1 MTEKQV
7 EDVTKGRDLS
17 TSIDELEHLR
27 EQVRMLESALGQ
39 WQQDE
44 EWKEKE
50 LCDLRVC
57 IKELEGA
64 NYRLNK
70 RVREQDY
77 ALKQCEEDKALAETQ
92 RDGAR
97 SWARNLLGRAENL
110 DWLVER
116 IGASWRED
124 VAELKKELDEVK
136 NGEIYEDELEHHC
149 GQCGRMLEIV
159 RPGKWQCPDCE

>member
-1 MTEKQV
+1 MTETKV
-7 EDVTKGRDLS
+7 EYVVEPGWTSPDQGEIDDL
-17 TSIDELEHLR
+17 
-27 EQVRMLESALGQ
+27 
-39 WQQDE
+39 
-44 EWKEKE
+44 EKE
-50 LCDLRVC
+50 LDDTRERLNDRNTCV
-57 IKELEGA
+57 KELAGA
-64 NYRLNK
+64 NHRLNE
-70 RVREQDY
+70 RVRKLDY
-77 ALKQCEEDKALAETQ
+77 ALRQCQEDKALLETQ